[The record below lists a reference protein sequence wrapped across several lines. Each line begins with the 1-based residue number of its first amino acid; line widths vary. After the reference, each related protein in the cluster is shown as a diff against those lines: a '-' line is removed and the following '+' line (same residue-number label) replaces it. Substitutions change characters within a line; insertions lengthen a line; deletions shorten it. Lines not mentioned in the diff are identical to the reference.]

1 MNQDNRMSEAGQVAK
16 EPTFYIELSPHLR
29 QIVMKRA
36 YFLRGLRTRT
46 MFCLEKIAGKAW
58 LEITLIGKAKP
69 EILPWDSAH
78 SVAEKFKTEFK
89 ADVFVEPA
97 SEVGR
102 HHQLTA
108 APEAHDPFSGR
119 PGANEGN
126 NAFGFQDPFAGIS
139 GMLGVSQG
147 RSTVPGFSGV
157 TGMPGMQNIAGLPN
171 IPGMPN
177 IPGLPNGS
185 AFGLGSDSNDFLP
198 AHVREALAMG
208 EKQSETVPALRALPA
223 FHELSEAKRNMFE
236 VEAMQALRR
245 ASSEFVQLS
254 MLEHSQ
260 QSLVALLSDAGVS
273 RRLKRFLTEALPV
286 AA

>member
-1 MNQDNRMSEAGQVAK
+1 MNQDNQMTETGQMSK
-16 EPTFYIELSPHLR
+16 EPAFYIELSPQLR
-29 QIVMKRA
+29 HIVMKRA

-58 LEITLIGKAKP
+58 LEITLIEKANP

-78 SVAEKFKTEFK
+78 SVAEKFKAELK
-89 ADVFVEPA
+89 ADVFVEPT

-108 APEAHDPFSGR
+108 APETRDPFSGR

-139 GMLGVSQG
+139 GMLGVSPG
-147 RSTVPGFSGV
+147 RSSMPGFSGV
-157 TGMPGMQNIAGLPN
+157 SGIPGMPNIAGLPN
-171 IPGMPN
+171 IPG
-177 IPGLPNGS
+177 LPSGS
-185 AFGLGSDSNDFLP
+185 AFGLGGNSNDFLP

-208 EKQSETVPALRALPA
+208 EKQSDTLPALRALPA
-223 FHELSEAKRNMFE
+223 FQGLPEAKRNMFE

-245 ASSEFVQLS
+245 HSSEFVQVS

-260 QSLVALLSDAGVS
+260 QSLVALL
-273 RRLKRFLTEALPV
+273 
-286 AA
+286 

>member
-1 MNQDNRMSEAGQVAK
+1 MNQDNQMTETGQMSK
-16 EPTFYIELSPHLR
+16 EPSFYIELSPNLR
-29 QIVMKRA
+29 HIVMKRA

-58 LEITLIGKAKP
+58 LEITLIEKAKP
-69 EILPWDSAH
+69 EILLWDSAH
-78 SVAEKFKTEFK
+78 SVAEKFKAELK
-89 ADVFVEPA
+89 ADVFVEPT

-108 APEAHDPFSGR
+108 APETRDPFSGR
-119 PGANEGN
+119 SGANEGN

-147 RSTVPGFSGV
+147 RSSMPGFSGV
-157 TGMPGMQNIAGLPN
+157 SGMPGMPNIAGLPN
-171 IPGMPN
+171 VPGMPN

-185 AFGLGSDSNDFLP
+185 AFGLGGNSNDFLP
-198 AHVREALAMG
+198 AHVRDALAMG
-208 EKQSETVPALRALPA
+208 EKQSETLPALRALPA
-223 FHELSEAKRNMFE
+223 FRELPEAKRNMFE

-245 ASSEFVQLS
+245 DSSEFVQVS

-260 QSLVALLSDAGVS
+260 QSLVALLSDAAVS
-273 RRLKRFLTEALPV
+273 RRLKRFLAEALPV

>member
-1 MNQDNRMSEAGQVAK
+1 MNQDNQMIETGQMSK
-16 EPTFYIELSPHLR
+16 EPSFYIELSPHLR
-29 QIVMKRA
+29 HIIMKRA

-58 LEITLIGKAKP
+58 LEITLIEKAKP
-69 EILPWDSAH
+69 EIMPWDSAH
-78 SVAEKFKTEFK
+78 SVAEKFKAELK

-97 SEVGR
+97 SAVGR

-108 APEAHDPFSGR
+108 APETRDPFSGR

-147 RSTVPGFSGV
+147 RSSMPGFSGV
-157 TGMPGMQNIAGLPN
+157 SGMPGMPNIAGLPS
-171 IPGMPN
+171 IPN
-177 IPGLPNGS
+177 LPNGS
-185 AFGLGSDSNDFLP
+185 AFGLGGNSNDFLP
-198 AHVREALAMG
+198 AHVRDALAMG
-208 EKQSETVPALRALPA
+208 DKQSETLPALRALPA
-223 FHELSEAKRNMFE
+223 FQELPEAKRNMFE

-245 ASSEFVQLS
+245 ASSEFIQVS

-260 QSLVALLSDAGVS
+260 QSLVALLSDAAVS
-273 RRLKRFLTEALPV
+273 RRLKRFLAEALPV